1 MTGRQ
6 IRGITMLLAL
16 KTVRILRE
24 SKIIHI
30 YESRIGIVGPEM
42 DLRLIVDTGS
52 PREKLYKKKLNTG

>member
-1 MTGRQ
+1 
-6 IRGITMLLAL
+6 MLLAL